1 MAKDCCGS
9 DSSSPSADVSAR
21 FRRVLWIALAIN
33 AVMFVVELAAGWK
46 AESVSLLAD
55 AVDFLGDAANY
66 AVSLFVLGL
75 AAAWRSRTA
84 LLKGT
89 MMGGYGLFVVGR
101 AWWAWMQGDVPDA
114 TTMGIVGFGALIAN
128 VTVAVMLYAYREGDA
143 NMRSV
148 WLCSRNDA
156 FGNIA
161 VMLAALGVA
170 GTASSWPDLLVAIIM
185 AALGLSSARSVITQ
199 AMRELRAERQA
210 ASTSATPL

>member
-1 MAKDCCGS
+1 
-9 DSSSPSADVSAR
+9 VSAR
-21 FRRVLWIALAIN
+21 FRRILWIALAIN

-75 AAAWRSRTA
+75 AAVWRSRTA

-114 TTMGIVGFGALIAN
+114 ATMGIVGFGALIAN
-128 VTVAVMLYAYREGDA
+128 VAVAVMLYAYREGDA

-161 VMLAALGVA
+161 VMLAALGVV

-185 AALGLSSARSVITQ
+185 AALGLSAARSVITQ
-199 AMRELRAERQA
+199 AVRETRTQRDAQP
-210 ASTSATPL
+210 ATR

>member
-1 MAKDCCGS
+1 MAQDCC
-9 DSSSPSADVSAR
+9 DPECSSPSAAVTAR

-33 AVMFVVELAAGWK
+33 AAMFVVELAAGWK

-84 LLKGT
+84 LLKGA
-89 MMGGYGLFVVGR
+89 MMGSYGLFVVGR
-101 AWWAWMQGDVPDA
+101 AWWAWMQGNVPDA
-114 TTMGIVGFGALIAN
+114 ATMGIVGFGALIAN
-128 VTVAVMLYAYREGDA
+128 VAVAFMLYAYRQGDA

-156 FGNIA
+156 LGNIA
-161 VMLAALGVA
+161 VMLAALGVV
-170 GTASSWPDLLVAIIM
+170 GTASSWPDLVVAIIM
-185 AALGLSSARSVITQ
+185 AALGLSAARSVITQ
-199 AMRELRAERQA
+199 AIREIRSQRDAQPA
-210 ASTSATPL
+210 TS